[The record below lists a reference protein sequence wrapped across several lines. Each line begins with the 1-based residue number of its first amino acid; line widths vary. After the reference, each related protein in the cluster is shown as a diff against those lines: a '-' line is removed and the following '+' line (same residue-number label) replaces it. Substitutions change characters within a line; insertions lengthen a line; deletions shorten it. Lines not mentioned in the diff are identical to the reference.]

1 MFRIFSSLI
10 CLFLCA
16 SQANADMVVFVS
28 GSAYKA
34 QKSAQKHEQKMFKL
48 QQEHIR
54 KVSRQKVQVL
64 AQSYRVVRV
73 TTSPKVY
80 FYYSK

>member
-16 SQANADMVVFVS
+16 SQVNADTVVFVS
-28 GSAYKA
+28 DSAYKA
-34 QKSAQKHEQKMFKL
+34 QRSAQKHEQKMLKM
-48 QQEHIR
+48 QQEHVR
-54 KVSRQKVQVL
+54 KVARQKVQVL
-64 AQSYRVVRV
+64 APTYHVVRV
-73 TTSPKVY
+73 TATPKVF